1 MRSNSRRL
9 LLKMI
14 SLFLFSPP
22 SFFYFQMDFDKTRT
36 LTWVLLMIRVHLKV
50 ASSARVSADI
60 YPGQPASALASTA
73 PPSAA
78 AAAAAAPSPP
88 MDIQGPV
95 LITHAGL
102 SGPAVLKLSAFAARA
117 MHAVQHKFVLTINF
131 AGMDAEVLARLFRE
145 AAQLPGN
152 RRKTVASHTPPRLS
166 ALIPK
171 RLYKRLCHRALGAA
185 ASGTDSSRKGR
196 NGRAAVTWGDITD
209 ANIEALI
216 ATFTSAEVNVDGKAT
231 YKDEFVTA
239 GGKSRVRLCV
249 HVGVRVCARARVCVF
264 M

>member
-1 MRSNSRRL
+1 MRSNSRTL
-9 LLKMI
+9 VVEDDL
-14 SLFLFSPP
+14 
-22 SFFYFQMDFDKTRT
+22 SFFIFPSLVFLLPMDFDKTRT

-60 YPGQPASALASTA
+60 YPGRPASALAS
-73 PPSAA
+73 A

-185 ASGTDSSRKGR
+185 ASGTDSGSKGR

-249 HVGVRVCARARVCVF
+249 HVGVRVCVYVT
-264 M
+264 MPNK